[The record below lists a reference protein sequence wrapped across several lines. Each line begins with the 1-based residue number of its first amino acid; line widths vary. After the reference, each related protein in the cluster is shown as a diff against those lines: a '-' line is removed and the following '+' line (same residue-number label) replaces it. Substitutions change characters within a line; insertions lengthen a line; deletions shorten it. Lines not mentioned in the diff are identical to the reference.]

1 MYALPAA
8 LLAALLLNAGLAC
21 AQADKPSR
29 VALVIGNG
37 KYLHAPLANPPNDA
51 ADMANAL
58 QAAGFTVIQRE
69 NASLREMVLALRE
82 FGDKLGRTST
92 GVFYF
97 AGHGLQVRGR
107 NYLVPVDADIAR
119 EDEVAFAALDVAAV
133 MEKLDSA
140 RNPIN
145 LVILDACRNNPFGK
159 RLQLSQQGLAQI
171 EAPPGT
177 LIAFATAPGSS
188 ADDGGGRNGLYTRHL
203 LEQMRKPGAPVEEV
217 FRSVRA
223 AVRKDSAGRQIPWE
237 STSLE
242 SHFAF
247 HAPPPAPAKAA
258 KAPSPAPAG
267 AAMGKPRSVPAS
279 APPALA
285 AGDTWTYRMRDL
297 LQQTERSVTMQ
308 VKEIRGTEV
317 LWKDGAKG
325 DLLGNFTRS
334 KLNDVW
340 RTYTPSTQLYVFPLN
355 PGAKFSLT
363 AVEEFEGQGK
373 AFDHEITFNVVG
385 EEDVTTPAG
394 TFRAVKLMR
403 TLKWTQREKPEN
415 TGVNTFTYWYS
426 GQVKRWVAQDQVHRT
441 RSGKETVRR
450 RWELE
455 SYSVR

>member
-1 MYALPAA
+1 MYALPALMLPVL
-8 LLAALLLNAGLAC
+8 LLAATLAG

-37 KYLHAPLANPPNDA
+37 KYVHAPLSNPPNDA
-51 ADMANAL
+51 ADMAREL
-58 QAAGFTVIQRE
+58 KAAGFTVIARE
-69 NASLREMVLALRE
+69 NASLKEMVLALRE
-82 FGDKLGRTST
+82 FGDLLGRNST
-92 GVFYF
+92 GLFYF

-119 EDEVAFAALDVAAV
+119 EDEVAFAALDLAAV

-140 RNPIN
+140 RNPVN

-159 RLQLSQQGLAQI
+159 RLQLSQQGLAQV

-177 LIAFATAPGSS
+177 LIAFATSPGAG

-203 LEQMRKPGAPVEEV
+203 LEQMRKRGAAVEET
-217 FRSVRA
+217 FRNVRA
-223 AVRKDSAGRQIPWE
+223 AVRKESAGRQIPWE

-242 SHFAF
+242 THFAF
-247 HAPPPAPAKAA
+247 HAAPAAPVKVA
-258 KAPSPAPAG
+258 KAPQRASAG
-267 AAMGKPRSVPAS
+267 PSGKPRSVPAS

-285 AGDTWTYRMRDL
+285 AGDTWTYRVRDL
-297 LQQTERSVTMQ
+297 LAQTERLATME

-317 LWKDGAKG
+317 LWKDGARG

-334 KLNDVW
+334 RSNDVW
-340 RTYTPSTQLYVFPLN
+340 RKYTPSTQLYVFPLN

-363 AVEEFEGQGK
+363 ALEELEGQGRTY
-373 AFDHEITFNVVG
+373 DHDITFHVVG

-415 TGVNTFTYWYS
+415 TGTNTTTYWYS
-426 GQVKRWVAQDQVHRT
+426 GQVKRWVAQDQVNVS
-441 RSGKETVRR
+441 RSGKETQRR

-455 SYSVR
+455 SYRVR